1 MHPSEI
7 LMNISLSKIRGL
19 LWFVATTLVGFSF
32 PLQVLAGSP
41 YLALAPYVVI
51 LAIYALYLPSS
62 ASRRTVH
69 FNVVDLYVVCF
80 GALVVIDSTAQAAF
94 GYIEN
99 KEAVS
104 AIAIFLLPISFYWAF
119 RAPKEDVEMKAVYL
133 GIATAGLI
141 GGLYFAYDS
150 YLKLALGQVSDYANS
165 AFQYSLTRAGQDAAD
180 ANQARISTGSRSFG
194 LLELHAV
201 SGTWVIFGAIATIA
215 LLDTSRKWARRF
227 VTLIFGML
235 LLAGLNFTTIVAYVA
250 VVFYSEVACAPRR
263 HKIEAGIRIAVYLAL
278 AAVLAVGTLLPFL
291 SINMSEYIGKII
303 DYQAALAT
311 TGNADGVT
319 MVGLLISYSQS
330 YIDSMVDHPV
340 SLLFG
345 EGFSTF
351 GMPKGGDIGMVE
363 TLARLGMPMFATFV
377 FLVTWLMRL
386 TWKKLNASECNLQI
400 RDLRFATS
408 VTVVLFI
415 TECHYSVWSAKSV
428 LPFAFLSLAL
438 YRIRL
443 SKPLHSC
450 TPSEPTNPVLA

>member
-1 MHPSEI
+1 MPLSEF
-7 LMNISLSKIRGL
+7 LMKIPLSNIRGL
-19 LWFVATTLVGFSF
+19 LWFIATMLVGLSF
-32 PLQVLAGSP
+32 PLQVFADSP
-41 YLALAPYVVI
+41 YMALAPYMVI
-51 LAIYALYLPSS
+51 LAIYVLYLPDSVS
-62 ASRRTVH
+62 QRIVH
-69 FNVVDLYVVCF
+69 FNVVDLYVVCY
-80 GALVVIDSTAQAAF
+80 GALVVIDSTTQAAL

-99 KEAVS
+99 REALS
-104 AIAIFLLPISFYWAF
+104 AIAIFLLPVSYYLAF
-119 RAPKEDVEMKAVYL
+119 RTPKKEVEIKAVYL
-133 GIATAGLI
+133 GIAIAGLI

-165 AFQYSLTRAGQDAAD
+165 AFQYSLNRVGQDAAD

-194 LLELHAV
+194 LLESHAV

-215 LLDTSRKWARRF
+215 LLDRSRKWARRF
-227 VTLIFGML
+227 VTLGFGML

-250 VVFYSEVACAPRR
+250 VVFYSEVACAPKR
-263 HKIEAGIRIAVYLAL
+263 HKIEAGITIAVYLAL

-291 SINMSEYIGKII
+291 SINMSEYIGNII

-311 TGNADGVT
+311 TGNDDGVT

-330 YIDSMVDHPV
+330 YLGSMVDHPI

-363 TLARLGMPMFATFV
+363 TLARLGMPMFAIFV
-377 FLVTWLMRL
+377 FLVTWLTRL
-386 TWKKLNASECNLQI
+386 TWKKLNASHCDLQI

-443 SKPLHSC
+443 SKPLHSY
-450 TPSEPTNPVLA
+450 TRSEPTNAVLA